1 MHDYCEQS
9 DRQSY
14 RAHGQKKTIVPACID
29 VFQVASQCCGVVHK
43 VAAMVFGEA
52 VGAVVGLLLFLE
64 LMFFL
69 TLAFFAAVAV

>member
-1 MHDYCEQS
+1 MTIANKVIGKVIV
-9 DRQSY
+9 RT
-14 RAHGQKKTIVPACID
+14 GKKTIVPACID
-29 VFQVASQCCGVVHK
+29 VFQVASQCCGGVHK